1 MNLSC
6 RKSWFVQDFRT
17 GIIPNKFP
25 LYKVYVTGVNC
36 LGAPISRG
44 LKKHQNNLLKW
55 IHPPFSSEGGL
66 LFYFCC
72 WRVGD
77 EKIKKDGV
85 IIRRVNRV
93 GDNMK
98 SDWKSRS
105 HGLLFDQKYFTGFF
119 VAHGRMIARVVVS
132 TFSQVARIIIIYI
145 LFILYIWSYMYIQFF
160 GSVQCTSMYIQF
172 FGSVQSVWLDFRQ
185 NWSSDTGVMRWSEV
199 WCWDERLCVGWFNDR
214 TFDRN
219 NICWDGFE
227 MLKKLGACVQSSMA
241 LGWPQTLLGYP
252 GFFVRGHKSYRLINF
267 YCKLAFWGRI
277 LCLILMLF

>member
-1 MNLSC
+1 MDPSTFFE
-6 RKSWFVQDFRT
+6 R
-17 GIIPNKFP
+17 
-25 LYKVYVTGVNC
+25 
-36 LGAPISRG
+36 RG
-44 LKKHQNNLLKW
+44 TSFLFLL
-55 IHPPFSSEGGL
+55 
-66 LFYFCC
+66 YFCC

-85 IIRRVNRV
+85 IIHRVNRV

-241 LGWPQTLLGYP
+241 LGWFHVKEIVRIMLTSDTPWLS
-252 GFFVRGHKSYRLINF
+252 GFFCAGAQVL
-267 YCKLAFWGRI
+267 
-277 LCLILMLF
+277 